1 MHATKEEVD
10 TEVGDDDR
18 EESKDEVKM
27 TPFTIYRFTIYKFTI
42 YVQRDSIDHQGDECP
57 DFLGIPS
64 PIAAPTLISPDGAK
78 DDACCKKE
86 NSEFELKV
94 ES

>member
-1 MHATKEEVD
+1 MHAAKEEVD

-18 EESKDEVKM
+18 EEGKDEVKM
-27 TPFTIYRFTIYKFTI
+27 TPFTIYRFTIY
-42 YVQRDSIDHQGDECP
+42 VQRNGINHQGDECP

-78 DDACCKKE
+78 DDAGCKE
-86 NSEFELKV
+86 GNSEFELIV
-94 ES
+94 DS